1 MLLRNTK
8 RSRLT
13 DQLSLLSQSKTSKK
27 YEIQVTPIRTNR
39 SFMTQTI
46 KRKINYTVI

>member
-13 DQLSLLSQSKTSKK
+13 DQLSLLSRKTSKK
-27 YEIQVTPIRTNR
+27 HEIQATPIRTNR

-46 KRKINYTVI
+46 KRKINYTEI

>member
-27 YEIQVTPIRTNR
+27 HEIQATPIRTNR
-39 SFMTQTI
+39 SFMIQTI
-46 KRKINYTVI
+46 KRKINYTEI